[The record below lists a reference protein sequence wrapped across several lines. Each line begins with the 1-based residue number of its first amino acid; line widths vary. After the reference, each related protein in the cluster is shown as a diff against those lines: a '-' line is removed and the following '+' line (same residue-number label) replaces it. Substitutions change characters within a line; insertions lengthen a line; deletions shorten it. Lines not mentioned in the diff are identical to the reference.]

1 MEVEFGSSAGQAK
14 IALENLLNY
23 CIFRFVDNEQQL
35 FEVRNRT
42 QQTSSGKV
50 IFDSLEPLTAEDI

>member
-35 FEVRNRT
+35 FEVRNGNSAGL
-42 QQTSSGKV
+42 QAAKSN
-50 IFDSLEPLTAEDI
+50 F